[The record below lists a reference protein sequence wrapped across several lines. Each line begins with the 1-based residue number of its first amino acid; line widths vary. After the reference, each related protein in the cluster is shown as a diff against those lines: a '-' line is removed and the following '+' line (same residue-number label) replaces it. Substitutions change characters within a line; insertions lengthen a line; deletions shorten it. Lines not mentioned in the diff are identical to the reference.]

1 MKEGVSKKGICQKC
15 GCTWETPCID
25 EKWGCC
31 WWVWVDHD
39 ETICSHCFWKLN
51 EEEIRHYEED

>member
-31 WWVWVDHD
+31 WWMDHNK
-39 ETICSHCFWKLN
+39 TICSHCFWKLN

>member
-1 MKEGVSKKGICQKC
+1 MKEAVLTKGICQKC

-31 WWVWVDHD
+31 WWMDHD
-39 ETICSHCFWKLN
+39 ETICSHCFWNLN
-51 EEEIRHYEED
+51 EEVK